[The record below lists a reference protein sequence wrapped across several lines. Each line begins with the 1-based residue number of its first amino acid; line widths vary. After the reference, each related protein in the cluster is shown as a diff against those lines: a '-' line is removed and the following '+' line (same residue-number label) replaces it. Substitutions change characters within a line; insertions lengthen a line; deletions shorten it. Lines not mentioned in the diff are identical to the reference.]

1 MRGLRT
7 SSLWYREM
15 VSPQPT
21 APEVWEDWEK
31 QPSGW
36 VVKITVMWFVKE
48 DPYPWKE
55 DCGRVGLH
63 VLAGVLQAVHMAWKG
78 EPHRHLVVRLVR
90 TLYNG
95 GTERT
100 TSAATSMRCDLMG
113 AHTVLRVVLE
123 VAESHLPPHI
133 ARFWQWWHCFG
144 PAAGVGSLTEAGIA
158 VNMLGKA
165 LYLEPYGT
173 RMDGLRWGWEGVS
186 SSHSDLGWR
195 KHRSGTEHL
204 HQDKRRGLGR
214 CPCWALSIT
223 LWDSCLF
230 LQECL

>member
-21 APEVWEDWEK
+21 APEVWEDWKK

-113 AHTVLRVVLE
+113 AHTAQGCAGGGREPLASPHSSFLAVVALLWPCCWCRKLDWSWDCSE
-123 VAESHLPPHI
+123 YAGESSLPG
-133 ARFWQWWHCFG
+133 ALWH
-144 PAAGVGSLTEAGIA
+144 
-158 VNMLGKA
+158 
-165 LYLEPYGT
+165 
-173 RMDGLRWGWEGVS
+173 
-186 SSHSDLGWR
+186 
-195 KHRSGTEHL
+195 
-204 HQDKRRGLGR
+204 
-214 CPCWALSIT
+214 
-223 LWDSCLF
+223 
-230 LQECL
+230 